1 MVEERYIFLGK
12 GGETS
17 ENFILR
23 LTGRNEDT
31 PFFCALSR
39 KKSRSWPRAEESH
52 AFLSGGQCR
61 FVVVSVM

>member
-1 MVEERYIFLGK
+1 MVEGRYIFLGK

-31 PFFCALSR
+31 PFFCLPCPEKNQDPGLVPRSR
-39 KKSRSWPRAEESH
+39 MHS
-52 AFLSGGQCR
+52 
-61 FVVVSVM
+61 